1 MADIVQLEE
10 KGNLLYPKT
19 HTSAIDGFDETVVK
33 KTGNEDIAGVK
44 NFKDGIQVNNREIV
58 NKTYFKEITNADRT
72 GNAASFGNLYGNIYR
87 VGNLVKL
94 QLRINLIS
102 NNNDGQMIYKLPKGY
117 KMIDQHAE
125 NFYITPCSCIMW
137 NTVSRSKL
145 WGFVEWNK
153 GDSGLRFFTGDVN
166 TGNSYV
172 EATWITN
179 DPYPIDDK
187 FV

>member
-19 HTSAIDGFDETVVK
+19 HTSAIDNFDEAVVK
-33 KTGNEDIAGVK
+33 KTGNETITGIK
-44 NFKDGIQVNNREIV
+44 NFKDGLKVNGRDVV
-58 NKTYFKEITNADRT
+58 NKTYFKEITNTDRT
-72 GNAASFGNLYGNIYR
+72 GNAASFSNFYGYIYR

-94 QLRINLIS
+94 QLRINLTNS
-102 NNNDGQMIYKLPKGY
+102 NNEGQMIYKLPEGY
-117 KMIDQHAE
+117 KMIDEHGK
-125 NFYITPCSCIMW
+125 NFYITPCSCVMW
-137 NTVSRSKL
+137 NAVSRAKL
-145 WGFVEWNK
+145 WGLVEWNH
-153 GDSGLRFFTGDVN
+153 GDSGLRFFTGDVK

-187 FV
+187 FI